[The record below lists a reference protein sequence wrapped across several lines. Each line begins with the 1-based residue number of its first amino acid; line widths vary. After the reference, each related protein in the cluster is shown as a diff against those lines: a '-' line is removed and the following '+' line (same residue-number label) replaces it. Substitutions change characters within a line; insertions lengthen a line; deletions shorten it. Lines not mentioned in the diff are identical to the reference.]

1 MIKPL
6 HDNVVLKK
14 DKVEKETKTA
24 SGIILTEK
32 KQNTPSY
39 ARVVALGED
48 CKAAIQVGDQVVYKE
63 YSGTKIELD
72 DENYIIIAEED
83 ILAVLEA

>member
-14 DKVEKETKTA
+14 DKAAKETKTA

-39 ARVVALGED
+39 ARVVALGKK
-48 CKAAIQVGDQVVYKE
+48 CKTDIEVGDQVVYKE
-63 YSGTKIELD
+63 YSGTKVELD
-72 DENYIIIAEED
+72 DEKYIIVEEED